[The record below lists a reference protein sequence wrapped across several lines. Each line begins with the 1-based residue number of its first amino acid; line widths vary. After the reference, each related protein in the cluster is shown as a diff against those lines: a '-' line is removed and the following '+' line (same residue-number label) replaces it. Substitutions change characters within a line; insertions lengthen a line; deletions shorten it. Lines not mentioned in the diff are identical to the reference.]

1 MREDVRAT
9 LIDMAQKWN
18 EAAVRWERNAA
29 LFADV
34 SELEQQAPKGDGH
47 SL

>member
-1 MREDVRAT
+1 M

-34 SELEQQAPKGDGH
+34 PELTQQPPKGDGQ
-47 SL
+47 SA